1 MRDGIEQRAEDIR
14 AGELEL
20 PPKRML
26 RPASPFGNWCQHQRD
41 SAVGEIGAGDDILDP
56 TENDGAGGRKE
67 NFVLIGEQ
75 PTCGE
80 GTATRQPAESIR
92 QPRRQAAKIIEGQ
105 NVAVAGRDEQL
116 PLIARQGPHRRHAGV
131 EQRPQMLREDG
142 LRRSLFAGDG
152 QDRIGLPARSAPNS
166 HAKTS
171 TKPFSLARFKNG
183 ASASVAPPRTGN
195 GSHLPDS
202 GAGRASNCGRRSAGS
217 EKSGLLSVLR
227 QNRRSELVI
236 VATKQ
241 VSCTA

>member
-1 MRDGIEQRAEDIR
+1 M
-14 AGELEL
+14 
-20 PPKRML
+20 
-26 RPASPFGNWCQHQRD
+26 
-41 SAVGEIGAGDDILDP
+41 
-56 TENDGAGGRKE
+56 
-67 NFVLIGEQ
+67 
-75 PTCGE
+75 
-80 GTATRQPAESIR
+80 
-92 QPRRQAAKIIEGQ
+92 
-105 NVAVAGRDEQL
+105 AVAGRDEQL

-241 VSCTA
+241 VSCTAGRRRGDSHCGRSLPFLKSYYRYDSNHPSVNLAETMPPNIRRTDRVRWRIYCSYA